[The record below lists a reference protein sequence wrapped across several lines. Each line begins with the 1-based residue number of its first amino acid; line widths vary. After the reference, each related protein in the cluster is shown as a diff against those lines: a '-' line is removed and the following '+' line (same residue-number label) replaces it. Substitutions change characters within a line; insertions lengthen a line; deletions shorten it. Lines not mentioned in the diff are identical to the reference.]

1 MWLGTFFIVSNWEML
16 INLLGRTCS
25 VNNANAVVL

>member
-1 MWLGTFFIVSNWEML
+1 MWLGTLFIVYNWEM

-25 VNNANAVVL
+25 VNNANAVVP